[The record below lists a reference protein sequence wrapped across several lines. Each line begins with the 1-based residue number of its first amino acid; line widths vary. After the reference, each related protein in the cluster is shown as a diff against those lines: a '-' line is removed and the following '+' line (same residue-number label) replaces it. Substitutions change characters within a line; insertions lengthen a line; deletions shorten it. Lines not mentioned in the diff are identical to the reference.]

1 MIKAWIY
8 AFFHVYICK
17 HIKKI
22 YNGGRVR
29 EKVFSGIDLEL
40 AVSETVNE
48 CIREGILADVLS
60 RQKAEVIALFLTEF
74 DAEKQKRLDY
84 SEGVEVGK
92 ELGKELG
99 EQRVNQLI
107 RILAANGRSD
117 DIVKAAEN
125 VEYQKALF
133 EEFGL

>member
-1 MIKAWIY
+1 M
-8 AFFHVYICK
+8 
-17 HIKKI
+17 
-22 YNGGRVR
+22 
-29 EKVFSGIDLEL
+29 EL

-84 SEGVEVGK
+84 SEGVED
-92 ELGKELG
+92 GKELG